1 MHDRESWNDVIA
13 RLEKAA
19 KKHRKA
25 RARARANDARAND
38 APNPAEVGES
48 LPFPMPPRPLGCL
61 PQEIVLEVF
70 GCAGVSRLVEVEA
83 RPRVGAVGAA
93 FARPGRWSRVLK
105 FAMKDAEISR
115 LAVAKNLT
123 PMTSYTFRCRAGVTT
138 ADLGP
143 EWSGEAGRLVPEI
156 YGPWSDE
163 VRSSIHWSTYDR
175 VGVVNADFLRTFG
188 GD

>member
-1 MHDRESWNDVIA
+1 
-13 RLEKAA
+13 
-19 KKHRKA
+19 
-25 RARARANDARAND
+25 
-38 APNPAEVGES
+38 
-48 LPFPMPPRPLGCL
+48 
-61 PQEIVLEVF
+61 
-70 GCAGVSRLVEVEA
+70 
-83 RPRVGAVGAA
+83 
-93 FARPGRWSRVLK
+93 
-105 FAMKDAEISR
+105 MKDAEISR

-163 VRSSIHWSTYDR
+163 VRSSIHWSPYDR